1 MKTTFTIPA
10 SVTNA
15 GQFNKLCTAIGRAGT
30 TLDALIATG
39 IEYCVN
45 QAKDGQNFDA
55 FKKLAESCPVY
66 ARKFVHDAE
75 KLARQA
81 HKARN
86 WRDDAGELAKAT
98 AIDEL
103 AERREKTAAQR
114 KKPKAPAKS
123 EPAAQ
128 EVPKVA
134 QAEVYKL
141 IHIVGAGNG
150 KDDIMEL
157 SEEEFQA
164 AKAAIQALREAQ
176 AGKLKSA

>member
-1 MKTTFTIPA
+1 M
-10 SVTNA
+10 
-15 GQFNKLCTAIGRAGT
+15 
-30 TLDALIATG
+30 
-39 IEYCVN
+39 
-45 QAKDGQNFDA
+45 
-55 FKKLAESCPVY
+55 
-66 ARKFVHDAE
+66 HDAE